1 MRESRRCHRDTVD
14 PLLWVGVYSVRVII
28 KSVTHT
34 HRVWN
39 LSRSLGGGV
48 HGLGA
53 GDTKC
58 FTTKVT
64 NTRVVDDPT
73 FLSPRSSMPERCSP
87 PRSSMPNACFL
98 HQGHRSHTFTTKV
111 ASSSSFWQPRSPGLS
126 RMTSVCFSSPRSS
139 ALSRMTRAF
148 FKPRQGPARRSHCRV
163 RIHKVLHH

>member
-1 MRESRRCHRDTVD
+1 MVEEQTLEGLEVGCTMRESRRCHRDTVD

-28 KSVTHT
+28 
-34 HRVWN
+34 
-39 LSRSLGGGV
+39 
-48 HGLGA
+48 
-53 GDTKC
+53 
-58 FTTKVT
+58 T

-73 FLSPRSSMPERCSP
+73 FLSPRPSMPERCSP

-111 ASSSSFWQPRSPGLS
+111 ASSSSFWQPRSPALS